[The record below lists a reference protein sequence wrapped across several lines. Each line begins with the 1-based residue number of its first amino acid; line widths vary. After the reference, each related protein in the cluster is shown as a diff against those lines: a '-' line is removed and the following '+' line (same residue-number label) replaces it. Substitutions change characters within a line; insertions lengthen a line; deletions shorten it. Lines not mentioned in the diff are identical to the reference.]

1 MSTHTPFLLEIGTEE
16 IPARFFDIVLPL
28 LEKNAADTFEK
39 HRIEHS
45 DIRCIATPRRIAL
58 SANILSPVQ
67 KSIVTEVTGPPV
79 KAAFDANNHPTK
91 AAEGFARSQGVKVT
105 DLKTKST
112 DKGDYIAVIKEIK
125 GEKVSKVLPDIV
137 PEIILSLHFPKSM
150 RWGYHSIRFARPIRW
165 LLCLY
170 GSSVVRFDIDG
181 IKSGQFT
188 WGHRLLANKRVKIEH
203 PKKYESTLKKLSVIV
218 DQYKRKELIQKGI
231 ENLEEKTGT
240 NCIKDKELLDTV
252 NYLVEY
258 PYAVLCGFPEEYLM
272 LPDELLITVMKDHQK
287 YFALTNKK
295 GNLVNSFVVISNN
308 NSKIA
313 STVRAGAEK
322 VIKAR
327 FEDAKFYYTEDIKT
341 TLEQRLDELK
351 RVTYHE
357 KIGTIFEKV
366 ERIRS
371 VASEICDRIGL
382 DIKDNVS
389 LVAQLSKSDLT
400 TGVVREFPELQG
412 VTGYYYALNEK
423 LSKEVAVAIKE
434 HYKPAHSGDTVPSS
448 EEGKIVSIADKIDS
462 VSAFFSVGITPT
474 GSEDPYALRRQ
485 AQGVVQ
491 ILMTS
496 GYPISLK
503 DLIKIALNR
512 LTAEKSDVIE
522 AISAFFVQRIE
533 FALTTS
539 GYKEDE
545 VKSVL
550 HESLDLPL
558 HVLIDKLS
566 AVSKFKRSALY
577 NDFLLA
583 IKRARNILPES
594 LSGKIDEELLSQ
606 NAEID
611 LNKQIDTISKK
622 IDTIIASHDF
632 ESAINE
638 MLTITESIN
647 RFFDEVLVMDKN
659 ENVKNNRLALLKN
672 VWDTS
677 IKICDFSKLSEK

>member
-28 LEKNAADTFEK
+28 LEKNTVDTFEK
-39 HRIEHS
+39 NRIEHS

-58 SANILSPVQ
+58 IVNILSPEQ
-67 KSIVTEVTGPPV
+67 KSVVTEVTGPPV
-79 KAAFDANNHPTK
+79 KAAFDENNNPTR
-91 AAEGFARSQGVKVT
+91 AAEGFARSQGVTVNE
-105 DLKTKST
+105 LKTKRT
-112 DKGDYIAVIKEIK
+112 DRGDYIAVIKEIK

-137 PEIILSLHFPKSM
+137 PEIIHSLHFPKSM

-165 LLCLY
+165 LLCLL
-170 GSSVVRFDIDG
+170 GSSAVRFEIDS
-181 IKSGQFT
+181 IKSGSFT
-188 WGHRLLANKRVKIEH
+188 WGHRLLANRRVKIEH
-203 PKKYESTLKKLSVIV
+203 PGNYESSLKKHSVIV
-218 DQYKRKELIQKGI
+218 DQHKRKELIRKGI
-231 ENLEEKTGT
+231 ENLAKKTGT
-240 NCIKDKELLDTV
+240 KHIKDEELLDTV

-295 GNLVNSFVVISNN
+295 GDLVNSFAVISNN

-341 TLEQRLDELK
+341 TLERRLDELK

-371 VASEICDRIGL
+371 VSSEICDMIKP

-389 LVAQLSKSDLT
+389 LVSRTCKSDLT

-412 VTGYYYALNEK
+412 IIGYYYALHEK

-434 HYKPAHSGDTVPSS
+434 HYKPTHSGDTIPSS
-448 EEGKIVSIADKIDS
+448 EEGKIVSVADKIDS
-462 VSAFFSVGITPT
+462 VCAFFSEGITPT

-485 AQGVVQ
+485 AQGIVQ
-491 ILMTS
+491 ILMS
-496 GYPISLK
+496 SSYPISLR
-503 DLIKIALNR
+503 DLIKMSMNALNV
-512 LTAEKSDVIE
+512 EKDDFIKVV
-522 AISAFFVQRIE
+522 SAFFVQRIE
-533 FALTTS
+533 FALTTY

-550 HESLDLPL
+550 HESLVLPL
-558 HVLIDKLS
+558 HVLIDKLR
-566 AVSKFKRSALY
+566 AVSKFKRSSLY

-594 LSGKIDEELLSQ
+594 LSGKIDEGFLSQ

-611 LNKQIDTISKK
+611 LYKKMDTISGK
-622 IDTIIASHDF
+622 INTTIAQQDF
-632 ESAINE
+632 EEALNE
-638 MLTITESIN
+638 MLKITESIN
-647 RFFDEVLVMDKN
+647 RFFDEVLVMDKD
-659 ENVKNNRLALLKN
+659 ENVKKNRLALLKK

-677 IKICDFSKLSEK
+677 VKICDFSMLSEK